1 MSLHET
7 FSQAEFHGNAN
18 HGARTRVGV
27 MKFLVHPDSLM
38 AGWPE
43 AQSAYITG
51 LDGRVF
57 PSRVEIDGNTLSCR
71 RPASDSGKFN
81 IAWPVPGFGRP
92 VLTTS
97 SLREQEAPYLL
108 AVELARG
115 KICQVRNQV
124 AMWDQL
130 GMQIPESFQP
140 VHKESHT
147 LFAKSVGLK
156 SDPVSASE
164 IATQAIAKSCE
175 AAELLTKAYTEQRL
189 AIRVRR
195 SAQLPVSLGC
205 NLAHA
210 QPDASWETLIPGT
223 FNAAAIPIEWRFI
236 EQEEGTYNWSWLDAQ
251 VDWCQQHKLVMRGGP
266 LLDLSPR
273 GLPKWLEQWGHDF
286 FNLQSFLC
294 DFVETAVSRYL
305 GKIRLWEVSSRVNTG
320 GALNLT
326 EENCLT
332 LVARTLEVAR
342 RVDEESQFLIRIEQ
356 PWGTYQS
363 RGQHRLAPVQFVD
376 ALLRCGVG
384 LAGVNLEIAVGYT
397 DRGSA
402 SRDSLDFSR
411 LLDLWSSLEIPLH
424 VTLAFP
430 SSINPDPNADNG
442 IGIEA
447 TGWKSPWS
455 EEAQAEWI
463 DTYLPLLIAK
473 QSVNGIYWSHLTDAA
488 PHDFP
493 NAGLVDTTGHPK
505 KALQSLATHSRSHW
519 Q

>member
-1 MSLHET
+1 
-7 FSQAEFHGNAN
+7 
-18 HGARTRVGV
+18 
-27 MKFLVHPDSLM
+27 MKFQVYPESLM

-43 AQSAYITG
+43 AQNAYITG
-51 LDGRVF
+51 YDGRVF
-57 PSRVEIDGNTLSCR
+57 PSRVEIDANTFACR
-71 RPASDSGKFN
+71 RPASDSGKLN

-97 SLREQEAPYLL
+97 SLREQEGTYLL

-124 AMWDQL
+124 AAWDQL
-130 GMQIPESFQP
+130 GMQIPVTFEP
-140 VHKESHT
+140 LHKAAHV
-147 LFAKSVGLK
+147 LFAKAVGLR
-156 SDPVSASE
+156 SDPAAASD
-164 IATQAIAKSCE
+164 IATQAIVKACQ

-189 AIRVRR
+189 AIRVKK
-195 SAQLPVSLGC
+195 SSQLPIKLGC
-205 NLAHA
+205 NLAQATPSAHW
-210 QPDASWETLIPGT
+210 DAWMLGT
-223 FNAAAIPIEWRFI
+223 FNTAVVPIQWRHI
-236 EQEEGTYNWSWLDAQ
+236 EKAEGNYDWDLLDAQ
-251 VDWCQQHKLVMRGGP
+251 VEWCLQRKLVISGGP
-266 LLDLSPR
+266 LLDLSPN
-273 GLPKWLEQWGHDF
+273 GLPKWLDQWGHDF

-294 DFVETAVSRYL
+294 DFVETAVQRYA

-342 RVDEESQFLIRIEQ
+342 RVDEESQYLIRIEQ

-363 RGQHRLAPVQFVD
+363 RGQHRLTPVQFVD

-384 LAGVNLEIAVGYT
+384 LAGVNLEIAVGYA
-397 DRGSA
+397 DRGSS
-402 SRDSLDFSR
+402 SRDLLDFSR
-411 LLDLWSSLEIPLH
+411 MLDVWSSLEVPLH
-424 VTLAFP
+424 ITLAFP
-430 SSINPDPNADNG
+430 SSNQPDPQSKHG
-442 IGIEA
+442 IVQEPN
-447 TGWKSPWS
+447 GWKSPWS

-473 QSVNGIYWSHLTDAA
+473 QLVTGIYWTHLSDAA

-493 NAGLVDTTGHPK
+493 NAGLIDAAGRPK
-505 KALQSLATHSRSHW
+505 KALKALAEHSKVHW

>member
-1 MSLHET
+1 M
-7 FSQAEFHGNAN
+7 
-18 HGARTRVGV
+18 GV
-27 MKFLVHPDSLM
+27 MKFQVHPDSLM

-43 AQSAYITG
+43 AQNAYITG
-51 LDGRVF
+51 FDGRVF
-57 PSRVEIDGNTLSCR
+57 PSRVEIEGNTVACR

-81 IAWPVPGFGRP
+81 VAWPVPGFGRP

-97 SLREQEAPYLL
+97 SLREQETPYQL

-124 AMWDQL
+124 ATWDQL
-130 GMQIPESFQP
+130 GMQIPDAFHPAHHEAHS
-140 VHKESHT
+140 
-147 LFAKSVGLK
+147 LFAKSVSLK
-156 SDPVSASE
+156 SDPVAASDL
-164 IATQAIAKSCE
+164 ATQAITKACE
-175 AAELLTKAYTEQRL
+175 AAELLTRSYTDQRL
-189 AIRVRR
+189 AIRVRKTGQR
-195 SAQLPVSLGC
+195 PVSLGC
-205 NLAHA
+205 NLGHA
-210 QPDASWETLIPGT
+210 QPDASWETLLPGT
-223 FNAAAIPIEWRFI
+223 FNAAAIPIEWRYI
-236 EQEEGTYNWSWLDAQ
+236 EQEEGNYDWSWLDAQ
-251 VDWCQQHKLVMRGGP
+251 VDWCQQHKLVMLGGP

-294 DFVETAVSRYL
+294 DFVETAVSRYH
-305 GKIRLWEVSSRVNTG
+305 GKIRLWEVSARVNTG
-320 GALNLT
+320 GALNLS

-384 LAGVNLEIAVGYT
+384 LAGVNLEIAVGYN

-411 LLDLWSSLEIPLH
+411 MLDVWSSLEIPLH
-424 VTLAFP
+424 ITLAFP
-430 SSINPDPNADNG
+430 SSNDPDPQASSG
-442 IGIEA
+442 ISTEPN
-447 TGWKSPWS
+447 GWKSAVS
-455 EEAQAEWI
+455 EEAQAEWV
-463 DTYLPLLIAK
+463 DTFLPLLIAK
-473 QSVNGIYWSHLTDAA
+473 QSVTGIYWSHLTDAA

-493 NAGLVDTTGHPK
+493 NAGLIDAAGRPK
-505 KALQSLATHSRSHW
+505 KALHSLAEHSKSHW
-519 Q
+519 QQ

>member
-1 MSLHET
+1 
-7 FSQAEFHGNAN
+7 
-18 HGARTRVGV
+18 
-27 MKFLVHPDSLM
+27 MKFQVYPESLM
-38 AGWPE
+38 ADWPE
-43 AQSAYITG
+43 AQNAYITG

-57 PSRVEIDGNTLSCR
+57 PSRVEIEDNTISCR
-71 RPASDSGKFN
+71 RSASDSGKFN

-92 VLTTS
+92 VISTS
-97 SLREQEAPYLL
+97 SLREQETAYVL
-108 AVELARG
+108 AIELARG
-115 KICQVRNQV
+115 KICQVRNQ
-124 AMWDQL
+124 AATWDQL
-130 GMQIPESFQP
+130 GMQIPETFHP
-140 VHKESHT
+140 AHKAAHL
-147 LFAKSVGLK
+147 LFAKSVALK
-156 SDPVSASE
+156 NDLVAASDL
-164 IATQAIAKSCE
+164 ATQAIAKSCE
-175 AAELLTKAYTEQRL
+175 AAELLTKSYTDQRL
-189 AIRVRR
+189 AIRMRR
-195 SAQLPVSLGC
+195 SSQLPISLGC

-210 QPDASWETLIPGT
+210 QPDASWEALLPGT
-223 FNAAAIPIEWRFI
+223 FNAAVIPIEWRFI
-236 EQEEGTYNWSWLDAQ
+236 EREEGNYNWSCLDAQ
-251 VDWCQQHKLVMRGGP
+251 VEWCQQHKLVMRGGP
-266 LLDLSPR
+266 LLDLSPH
-273 GLPKWLEQWGHDF
+273 GLPKWLEQWSHDF

-294 DFVETAVSRYL
+294 DFVETAVSRFH

-326 EENCLT
+326 EENRLT

-356 PWGTYQS
+356 PWGTYQT
-363 RGQHRLAPVQFVD
+363 RGQHRLSPVQFID

-411 LLDLWSSLEIPLH
+411 MLDVWSSLEIPLH
-424 VTLAFP
+424 ITLAFP
-430 SSINPDPNADNG
+430 SSSAPDPQASGN

-473 QSVNGIYWSHLTDAA
+473 QSVNGIYWTHLTDAA

-493 NAGLVDTTGHPK
+493 NAGLIDAAGRPK
-505 KALQSLATHSRSHW
+505 KALQTLAEHSKSHW
-519 Q
+519 QS

>member
-1 MSLHET
+1 M
-7 FSQAEFHGNAN
+7 
-18 HGARTRVGV
+18 GV
-27 MKFLVHPDSLM
+27 MKFQVHPESLM

-43 AQSAYITG
+43 AQNAYITG
-51 LDGRVF
+51 FDGRVF
-57 PSRVEIDGNTLSCR
+57 PSRVEIDGNTIACR
-71 RPASDSGKFN
+71 RSASDSGKFN
-81 IAWPVPGFGRP
+81 VAWPVPGYGRP
-92 VLTTS
+92 VITTS
-97 SLREQEAPYLL
+97 SLREQETPYLL

-124 AMWDQL
+124 AAWDQL
-130 GMQIPESFQP
+130 GMQIPDAFHPAHHEAHS
-140 VHKESHT
+140 

-156 SDPVSASE
+156 SDPGAASE
-164 IATQAIAKSCE
+164 LATQAIAKACE
-175 AAELLTKAYTEQRL
+175 AADTLTKSYTDQRL
-189 AIRVRR
+189 AIRVRK
-195 SAQLPVSLGC
+195 SGQLPVSLGC

-210 QPDASWETLIPGT
+210 QPDASWDTLLPGT

-236 EQEEGTYNWSWLDAQ
+236 EREEGNYDWSWLDAQ
-251 VDWCQQHKLVMRGGP
+251 VVWCHQHKLVMRGGP

-273 GLPKWLEQWGHDF
+273 GLPKWLDQWGHDF

-326 EENCLT
+326 EENSLT

-384 LAGVNLEIAVGYT
+384 LAGVNLEIAVGYNE
-397 DRGSA
+397 RGSA
-402 SRDSLDFSR
+402 SRDTLDFSR
-411 LLDLWSSLEIPLH
+411 LLDVWSSLEVPLH

-430 SSINPDPNADNG
+430 SSNQPDPQADSN

-447 TGWKSPWS
+447 NGWKSVVG
-455 EEAQAEWI
+455 EKAQAEWI
-463 DTYLPLLIAK
+463 DTFLPLLIAK
-473 QSVNGIYWSHLTDAA
+473 QSVTGIYWSHLTDAA

-493 NAGLVDTTGHPK
+493 NAGLIDATGRPK
-505 KALQSLATHSRSHW
+505 VAMNSLAEHSKSHW
-519 Q
+519 QQ

>member
-1 MSLHET
+1 M
-7 FSQAEFHGNAN
+7 
-18 HGARTRVGV
+18 GV
-27 MKFLVHPDSLM
+27 MKFQVHPESLM

-43 AQSAYITG
+43 AQDAYISG
-51 LDGRVF
+51 FDGRVF
-57 PSRVEIDGNTLSCR
+57 PSRVEIDGNTVSCR
-71 RPASDSGKFN
+71 RSASDSGKFN
-81 IAWPVPGFGRP
+81 VAWPVPGFGRP
-92 VLTTS
+92 VISTS
-97 SLREQEAPYLL
+97 SLREQETVYQL
-108 AVELARG
+108 AIELARG
-115 KICQVRNQV
+115 KICQVRNQ
-124 AMWDQL
+124 AATWDQL
-130 GMQIPESFQP
+130 GMQIPESFHP
-140 VHKESHT
+140 VHKEAHR
-147 LFAKSVGLK
+147 LFAKSVTLK
-156 SDPVSASE
+156 NDLVAASDL
-164 IATQAIAKSCE
+164 ATQAIAKSCE
-175 AAELLTKAYTEQRL
+175 AAELLTKSYTDQRL

-195 SAQLPVSLGC
+195 SSQLPISLGC

-210 QPDASWETLIPGT
+210 QPDASWESLIPGT

-236 EQEEGTYNWSWLDAQ
+236 EQEAGNYDWSWLDSQ
-251 VDWCQQHKLVMRGGP
+251 VEWCQQHKLVMRGGP
-266 LLDLSPR
+266 LLDLSPH

-356 PWGTYQS
+356 PWGTYQT
-363 RGQHRLAPVQFVD
+363 RGEHRLAPVQFVD

-411 LLDLWSSLEIPLH
+411 MLDVWSSLEIPLH
-424 VTLAFP
+424 ITLAFP
-430 SSINPDPNADNG
+430 SSSNSDPLANSD
-442 IGIEA
+442 IGIE
-447 TGWKSPWS
+447 TNGWKSPWS

-473 QSVNGIYWSHLTDAA
+473 QSVNGIYWTHLSDAV

-493 NAGLVDTTGHPK
+493 NAGLIDSMGRPK
-505 KALQSLATHSRSHW
+505 KALQSLADHSKNHW
-519 Q
+519 QS